1 MLSQTMEKPMARKRV
16 EDKSKRDDVAV
27 KLDRELTD
35 KAKLVAS
42 RKRITLAEYMTELS
56 RPTIERDFAKVIR
69 EMKGDGE

>member
-16 EDKSKRDDVAV
+16 EDKFKRDDVAV

-56 RPTIERDFAKVIR
+56 RPTIEKDFAKVIR